1 MSDAIREKA
10 LLDSQAL
17 IIELLPNDNQ
27 RDLSISKS
35 TGWLCTT
42 SWRSTMPLTKSLTTC
57 PLTQLQILVPSA
69 ENTVPGLQLFEKD
82 EGAPEARSS
91 QPCLLVAAKK
101 QIFALHVHN

>member
-35 TGWLCTT
+35 TGWLCNAHRDHADDTHET
-42 SWRSTMPLTKSLTTC
+42 LWTP
-57 PLTQLQILVPSA
+57 
-69 ENTVPGLQLFEKD
+69 
-82 EGAPEARSS
+82 
-91 QPCLLVAAKK
+91 
-101 QIFALHVHN
+101 